1 MGHQA
6 RQFLMAISFKRE
18 RQKWWLAGQRRKGL
32 CVQPAKFISAI
43 VVQTWASNQ
52 LIPDLQM
59 KILILYQGVALGK
72 QMTLKVGAMSK
83 SIQWTENKLSG
94 ILGGSLSLNV
104 L

>member
-1 MGHQA
+1 MPHSNKCSIVAGGAPGKQ
-6 RQFLMAISFKRE
+6 E
-18 RQKWWLAGQRRKGL
+18 RDCPQRRKGL
-32 CVQPAKFISAI
+32 GVQPAKFISAI

-83 SIQWTENKLSG
+83 SIQ
-94 ILGGSLSLNV
+94 
-104 L
+104 